1 MKKREVKTTVF
12 ASRFS
17 LFRAAD
23 CRPCGIPGR
32 AGIAASGCAVAR
44 NDRGGRPCGVPAMP
58 VGEGL
63 APPAG
68 TRVSKQKRLRA
79 NAHSSAHS
87 PGALCLSVRPL
98 RAALS
103 AAGGASP
110 LLPACGEGGNER
122 PELAGRRKTKPRSR
136 SFGSGAETFHTGQ
149 IWYFSTLSG
158 RVAGSAERLMTKL
171 IFSCSENLFSQ
182 VRKSTSASGDLSLT
196 SL

>member
-68 TRVSKQKRLRA
+68 TRVSKQKRPRA
-79 NAHSSAHS
+79 NAHTSAFARGPLVICVPAAGGKPHPPQAARARFSPRAGRAGMSGRSLPDAVKQSPGADPSAPGQKRFTPVRSGISAHS
-87 PGALCLSVRPL
+87 
-98 RAALS
+98 RA
-103 AAGGASP
+103 GWRGP
-110 LLPACGEGGNER
+110 
-122 PELAGRRKTKPRSR
+122 RR
-136 SFGSGAETFHTGQ
+136 G
-149 IWYFSTLSG
+149 
-158 RVAGSAERLMTKL
+158 
-171 IFSCSENLFSQ
+171 
-182 VRKSTSASGDLSLT
+182 
-196 SL
+196 